1 MEINLGRPALPELQ
15 WAGTPLYN
23 VPSWDSLISAVSH
36 LHSRENV
43 QNYLSFYMGHQWDP
57 EILEQRTKAGRPS
70 LVINMLP
77 LIVAS
82 SIANA
87 KSGMPFLDSTD
98 KERLIVAVTYLNM
111 DAQRFYNYLASAL
124 LELAMLPEVGIRS
137 AE

>member
-1 MEINLGRPALPELQ
+1 MEINLGRPALPELN

-36 LHSRENV
+36 LHREDA
-43 QNYLSFYMGHQWDP
+43 QKYLSFYRGHQWYP
-57 EILEQRTKAGRPS
+57 EILEHRTKAGRPS

-77 LIVAS
+77 LIVAA

-87 KSGMPFLDSTD
+87 KSGMPSLDSTD